1 MPDPALP
8 EPLTVACDTCGASAQ
23 TFNGSDPDGG
33 LECPC
38 CPEDHS
44 HAGLGCR
51 PVTISATAYLTGE
64 AAGG

>member
-1 MPDPALP
+1 MPGPA
-8 EPLTVACDTCGASAQ
+8 PLTVTCDSCGTSAQ
-23 TFNGSDPDGG
+23 TFNGSDPDGA

-51 PVTISATAYLTGE
+51 TITIQATAHLTGE

>member
-1 MPDPALP
+1 MLP
-8 EPLTVACDTCGASAQ
+8 ESAPHPLTVTCDNCGTSTQ
-23 TFNGSDPDGG
+23 THNGLDPDGE

-51 PVTISATAYLTGE
+51 TITISGHAQLSGE
-64 AAGG
+64 AGGV